1 MGRKKVE
8 LTKEEMAIREKSKK
22 RISFYIE
29 SGMKSG
35 VSRSKIA
42 KTLGV
47 SEGSLRNYQTG
58 RHYISVFNAEQFEK
72 KTGYVCEYWLGLT
85 DKCVTVAERDNEA
98 AKEVAMYD
106 LDEWNAVDDSYR
118 EQKRDEKATAVF
130 FEKCGFKYEN
140 LYLHPSAFEFS
151 GLSDG
156 CACEPHRIENI
167 MQKTVCTF
175 TDEELTALF
184 SKISD
189 LIELECFKKQKAK

>member
-1 MGRKKVE
+1 MRGRKPEE
-8 LTKEEMAIREKSKK
+8 LTKEKIIIREKSKK
-22 RISFYIE
+22 RITDFVNE
-29 SGMKSG
+29 CK
-35 VSRSKIA
+35 RSKLSLIEIA
-42 KTLGV
+42 DKIGIT
-47 SEGSLRNYQTG
+47 EGSLRNYQTG
-58 RHYISVFNAEQFEK
+58 RNYISVPTAELFEK
-72 KTGYVCEYWLGLT
+72 STGFICEYWLGLA
-85 DKCVTVAERDNEA
+85 DEHITVAEREEELA
-98 AKEVAMYD
+98 ARYP
-106 LDEWNAVDDSYR
+106 DEWNAVEDKSEEIAKER
-118 EQKRDEKATAVF
+118 TTIAF